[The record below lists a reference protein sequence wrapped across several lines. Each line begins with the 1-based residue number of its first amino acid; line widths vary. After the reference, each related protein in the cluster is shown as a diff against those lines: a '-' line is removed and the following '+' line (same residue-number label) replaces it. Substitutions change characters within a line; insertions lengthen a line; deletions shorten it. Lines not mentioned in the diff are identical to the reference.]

1 MHMSTD
7 ALSGPGK
14 SLCIYKIYEE
24 VTQNF
29 IYAFLNFVLFSTLR
43 DF

>member
-7 ALSGPGK
+7 ALSEPGK

-29 IYAFLNFVLFSTLR
+29 IYAFLIFVLFSTLR